1 MKSSMFFK
9 KLVVCAKKNSQ
20 IKHSLRKTEGS
31 QPEWKLCVC
40 VCVYACECEQS
51 TCVCTSCE
59 SGGEWVSLGKKQWAR
74 YFQGAST
81 GADTHR
87 CLRLLEHEPAGDTS
101 PLIFSA
107 TSSLHTQVFSS
118 RGCWDKGQEGD
129 TATPWKTSSLPDVL
143 PVPLSLRLIWSPLQV
158 RLTVY

>member
-1 MKSSMFFK
+1 MPK
-9 KLVVCAKKNSQ
+9 KIPRLST
-20 IKHSLRKTEGS
+20 HSEKQRALNQNES
-31 QPEWKLCVC
+31 CVC
-40 VCVYACECEQS
+40 VCVCMPVSVQEACECEQS

-158 RLTVY
+158 RLTIY

>member
-1 MKSSMFFK
+1 MKHVS
-9 KLVVCAKKNSQ
+9 VNEVRVCA
-20 IKHSLRKTEGS
+20 R
-31 QPEWKLCVC
+31 V
-40 VCVYACECEQS
+40 VR
-51 TCVCTSCE
+51 E

-74 YFQGAST
+74 CFQGVST

-87 CLRLLEHEPAGDTS
+87 CLRFLEQEPAGDTS

-129 TATPWKTSSLPDVL
+129 TATP
-143 PVPLSLRLIWSPLQV
+143 
-158 RLTVY
+158 